1 MEILPASWE
10 SIFLHPSPHFPVLS
24 SYLQHYK
31 AHILISCEIF
41 IKNKCISD
49 WTIITCRPNTKEKW
63 CKKRC
68 LYYLVDITTTT
79 TNISITIGSRCL
91 WLWEL
96 QSIPSWSRPIRDDW
110 VIFSTPRLES
120 RLADWRGGEGFKKH
134 RNISGG
140 GGGGLGGGGGGGG
153 GLEGWL
159 GWGGGLGGGCKTDKD
174 KETSLSTDSCL
185 RGELPSRARNDW
197 TPLQV
202 EIIETEMEMKIFMR
216 AGHPSLPTRHLNND
230 PRQ

>member
-1 MEILPASWE
+1 M
-10 SIFLHPSPHFPVLS
+10 
-24 SYLQHYK
+24 
-31 AHILISCEIF
+31 
-41 IKNKCISD
+41 
-49 WTIITCRPNTKEKW
+49 
-63 CKKRC
+63 
-68 LYYLVDITTTT
+68 
-79 TNISITIGSRCL
+79 
-91 WLWEL
+91 
-96 QSIPSWSRPIRDDW
+96 
-110 VIFSTPRLES
+110 IFSTPRLES

-140 GGGGLGGGGGGGG
+140 G
-153 GLEGWL
+153 
-159 GWGGGLGGGCKTDKD
+159 GGGLGGGCKTDKD